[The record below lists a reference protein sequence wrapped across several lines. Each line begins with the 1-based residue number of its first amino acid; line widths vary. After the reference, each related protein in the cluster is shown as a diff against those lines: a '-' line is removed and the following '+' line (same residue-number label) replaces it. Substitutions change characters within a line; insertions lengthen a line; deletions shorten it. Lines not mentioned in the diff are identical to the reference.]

1 MRAPL
6 ALRGH
11 PRGRKVPPKC
21 VCGAEEGRVV
31 FVGLSRTWVGALRV
45 EIWGD
50 PCFAEESPEGRRGAP
65 SWAEGNR
72 GCCHLMAWRG
82 QGSVP
87 PTSMGGGRGSSSV
100 GL

>member
-1 MRAPL
+1 M
-6 ALRGH
+6 
-11 PRGRKVPPKC
+11 
-21 VCGAEEGRVV
+21 V
-31 FVGLSRTWVGALRV
+31 FVGLSRMWVGALHV

-50 PCFAEESPEGRRGAP
+50 PCFTEESPEGRRDAP
-65 SWAEGNR
+65 QMSVWGWGEGNG